1 VLVVVRGKMGPML
14 IGGSVMSNAPF
25 TTDESRRTAQRA
37 KSFFESSFFQV
48 RAKYKKKEAFAAA
61 RLDVG
66 PYFF

>member
-1 VLVVVRGKMGPML
+1 MPAKSVVVTG
-14 IGGSVMSNAPF
+14 
-25 TTDESRRTAQRA
+25 

-48 RAKYKKKEAFAAA
+48 RAKYIKKEAFAAA